1 MKEECIL
8 IEHGTIITL
17 DKERRI
23 IKNGAITV
31 EGSEISYVGKMSGL
45 RRSAERERVINAE
58 GKLVL
63 PGFINTHTHLEYSG
77 VDRGIA
83 DDLPLTVF
91 LSERLRPSEAVTR
104 PEDIYVSTMLCCLEM
119 IKTGTTCV
127 CDTGGFHPESVAKAV
142 EDAGMR
148 ATVAYGSMD
157 IAPPERPLAG
167 DQQASTEENL
177 RRSESLIKK
186 WHGAA
191 GDRIRARCSIRVL
204 PNVSE
209 ELIFGLNEIAQKYDV
224 GVNAHLSDTE
234 EVVEAAKRMRG
245 CREIE
250 YLDRLGVLGPRWMGV
265 HMVWLSD
272 DDVEIV
278 RKRDMKVSHCPG
290 GALHLGFG
298 CTQAGKF
305 VELVKKGVTVSLSQD
320 STTANNSLDMFRS
333 MYLLSIHKDAKMDPT
348 VFPPEKALEM
358 ATIDGAKAL
367 LWEDKIGSLEPGKK
381 ADIILVD
388 TRRSNWVPMHDFSI
402 VPNLVYS
409 GDGADVDTVIIDGNV
424 VMENRQIKTMDEHSI
439 LEKAQRASEEILKR
453 ADVRIHPRWRVE

>member
-1 MKEECIL
+1 MEKNQIL
-8 IEHGTIITL
+8 IEHGTVVTL
-17 DKERRI
+17 DEERRI
-23 IKNGAITV
+23 IKDGAILV

-45 RRSAERERVINAE
+45 TKSARGGRVINAE

-63 PGFINTHTHLEYSG
+63 PGLINTHTHLEYSG
-77 VDRGIA
+77 IDRGIA
-83 DDLPLTVF
+83 DDMPLTVF
-91 LSERLRPSEAVTR
+91 LSERLRPIEAVTR
-104 PEDIYVSTMLCCLEM
+104 PEEIYISTMLSCLEM

-127 CDTGGFHPESVAKAV
+127 CDTGGFSPESVAKAV
-142 EDAGMR
+142 EDAGIR

-167 DQQASTEENL
+167 NQQATTEENL
-177 RRSESLIKK
+177 GRSESLIKK

-209 ELIFGLNEIAQKYDV
+209 ELILGLNEIAGKYGV
-224 GVNAHLSDTE
+224 GVNIHASDTA

-250 YLDRLGVLGPRWMGV
+250 YLDQLGVLGPRWMGV

-272 DDVEIV
+272 DEVEII
-278 RKRDMKVSHCPG
+278 RKHDMKISHCPG

-298 CTQAGKF
+298 CTQVGKF
-305 VELVKKGVTVSLSQD
+305 VELVQKGVTVTLSQD

-333 MYLLSIHKDAKMDPT
+333 LYLLSIHKDARIDPT
-348 VFPPEKALEM
+348 IFPPEKALEM

-388 TRRSNWVPMHDFSI
+388 TRRSNWVPMHEFSI

-409 GDGADVDTVIIDGNV
+409 GDGADVETVIIDGNM
-424 VMENRQIKTMDEHSI
+424 VMENRQVKTMDEHSI
-439 LEKAQRASEEILKR
+439 LQKAQKASEEILER
-453 ADVRIHPRWRVE
+453 SQVRITPRWKVE

>member
-1 MKEECIL
+1 METNRIL
-8 IEHGTIITL
+8 IEGGTAVTL

-23 IKNGAITV
+23 IKNGAVLV
-31 EGSEISYVGKMSGL
+31 EGSEISYVGKVSGL
-45 RRSAERERVINAE
+45 TKHAGGGRVINAE

-63 PGFINTHTHLEYSG
+63 PGLINTHTHLEYSG

-104 PEDIYVSTMLCCLEM
+104 PEEIYISTMLCCLEM

-127 CDTGGFHPESVAKAV
+127 CDTGGFYPESVAKAV

-167 DQQASTEENL
+167 DQQATTEENL
-177 RRSESLIKK
+177 KRSENLIKK
-186 WHGAA
+186 WHGVA

-209 ELIFGLNEIAQKYDV
+209 ELILGLNAVAQKYDV

-272 DDVEIV
+272 NDVEIV

-298 CTQAGKF
+298 CTQVGKF

-333 MYLLSIHKDAKMDPT
+333 MYLLSIHKDARMDPT

-358 ATIDGAKAL
+358 ATIDGAKSL

-381 ADIILVD
+381 ADIIIVD

-409 GDGADVDTVIIDGNV
+409 GDGADVETVIVDGNV
-424 VMENRQIKTMDEHSI
+424 VMENRQVKTMDEDSI
-439 LEKAQRASEEILKR
+439 LQKAQKTSEAIQER
-453 ADVRIHPRWRVE
+453 SGVRILPRWKVE